1 MVHSHTRSIAERYI
15 DVVENAL
22 DTLKTV
28 TIVILCTLLHSIFC
42 PTMLT
47 QSFLFKVVIIVHY
60 LS

>member
-47 QSFLFKVVIIVHY
+47 QSFLF
-60 LS
+60 